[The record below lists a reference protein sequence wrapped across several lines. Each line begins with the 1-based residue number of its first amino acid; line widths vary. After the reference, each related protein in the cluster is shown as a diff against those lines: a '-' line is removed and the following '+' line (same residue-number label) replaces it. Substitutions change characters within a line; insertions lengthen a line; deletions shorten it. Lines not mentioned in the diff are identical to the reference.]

1 MHVLLHQSHGIPS
14 YTNFSKG
21 QIAQLQFQM
30 ILLRRGS
37 TGTSAD
43 TTELLIPS
51 VFIPCLQYKDTYR
64 SEFTRGSLLVSGV
77 IPPSVLSVTSGGL
90 VGTTLSSLSTTTVS
104 GGSASRSCGLHVG
117 LGNNLGRNVEVFSE
131 VGESLIG
138 EGVVVP
144 LPRELGLDESLGS
157 EGLHGLDDFEVSD
170 GHVGVLGSVEV
181 LGSNED
187 TLLEEVLVDLRV
199 SMSSSPLLLALLGP
213 LPFRQSFKGSK
224 LTTRRLALVMII
236 LVDLIR
242 FRKFESE

>member
-1 MHVLLHQSHGIPS
+1 MHVLRYQRHGIPS

-21 QIAQLQFQM
+21 QIAQLQLEM

-43 TTELLIPS
+43 TTELLITS
-51 VFIPCLQYKDTYR
+51 VIHPVIWVGFTYR
-64 SEFTRGSLLVSGV
+64 SEFTRGTLLVSSV
-77 IPPSVLSVTSGGL
+77 IPPSVLSVSTSGGL
-90 VGTTLSSLSTTTVS
+90 VGTTLSSFTTTSVS
-104 GGSASRSCGLHVG
+104 GRSASGSCGLHVG

-144 LPRELGLDESLGS
+144 LPRELGLDESLGGK
-157 EGLHGLDDFEVSD
+157 GLHGLDDFEVSD

-187 TLLEEVLVDLRV
+187 TLLEEVLVDL
-199 SMSSSPLLLALLGP
+199 
-213 LPFRQSFKGSK
+213 
-224 LTTRRLALVMII
+224 
-236 LVDLIR
+236 
-242 FRKFESE
+242 